1 MFCNFFGNSLYEF
14 IRTRPHVIER
24 EYVRRK
30 RFVEAQEQVKHVR
43 IGETQI
49 HKKCKVYKARG
60 QIKAMGT

>member
-1 MFCNFFGNSLYEF
+1 MSSFALD
-14 IRTRPHVIER
+14 HVIER

-60 QIKAMGT
+60 QIKAMGTKARKESTREL

>member
-1 MFCNFFGNSLYEF
+1 MSSFALN
-14 IRTRPHVIER
+14 HVIER